1 MEHQPLVT
9 RPPVTGAPPLI
20 GWRKALPT
28 IVGERSLIRELDP
41 SDAPGL
47 APLLAAPEVAR
58 FISPP
63 PADVEDFERFVARSR
78 HDRQAG
84 RCAVFGIVAAGDD
97 CAAGL
102 LQIRQ
107 LDPLFH
113 TAEWGFGLGSRFW
126 GSGLFLDAARLL
138 LDFAFHTIRVRRLEA
153 RVAVPNARGHAV
165 MRKLGA
171 VQEGVLR
178 RSLVTA
184 GGRQLDQ
191 VLWSLLADEWQSD
204 AHLAT
209 RVH

>member
-9 RPPVTGAPPLI
+9 RPPITVVPPLI

-84 RCAVFGIVAAGDD
+84 RCAVFGIVPAGDA

-126 GSGLFLDAARLL
+126 
-138 LDFAFHTIRVRRLEA
+138 
-153 RVAVPNARGHAV
+153 
-165 MRKLGA
+165 
-171 VQEGVLR
+171 
-178 RSLVTA
+178 
-184 GGRQLDQ
+184 
-191 VLWSLLADEWQSD
+191 
-204 AHLAT
+204 
-209 RVH
+209 